1 MADTDFE
8 LSPVVA
14 PTAEAPSVPS
24 TFGEGVDLSLVP
36 VGTVAVPPEKQ
47 TRWGEAAKSGL
58 MKMGMAVPGMQ
69 GDVEQLLT
77 QAPVLAQ
84 KAYAFGREKLGFPLS
99 PADLA
104 SQEAGAQRISGR
116 LEERRTKGPFGGIP
130 GGERL
135 YAQPPTSAELEKA
148 VNPYAEKAF
157 GVGPQMEPRTP
168 AEAMT
173 QEGLA
178 MAGGNV
184 LGPVKGVAK
193 RMLTGVAGGAASEGA
208 GEATHGTAWEIP
220 ARLAGVVAGSKA
232 AQPVLGAA
240 ETVAKSVTP
249 LGAREKL
256 AGVLSDPLAESSASA
271 RRMAQTEG
279 IKDVAAGFPARMR
292 GFVQK
297 ITGVDAMAPAFQAR
311 LEELGKAERQRVY
324 DTARATPAAQAIDD
338 APFAALR
345 DRPIFQEAETAAKK
359 NAANLPEWDLRAPE
373 TVKGTPRQE
382 TKWEQTERGFKEIPE
397 KEAVP
402 DKVLPGNLQHYDETK
417 KQLDAIIE
425 EAKRGGN
432 QPRLSAAMDAKKE
445 MLDIL
450 DPLIPEYKTA
460 RGIASDTFKAA
471 DAPEAGARF
480 LTTHDMY
487 DKKEFID
494 AFKSYTPGQQQAFEV
509 GLLGQLEADIV
520 KNPQLISQRFIKNPD
535 LMEKLSL
542 VFGPEKAQAIRGKA
556 LSENLLQQANKIRT
570 DIAKAEQS
578 AAVSGSALKKGA
590 AAGTGIIGLSA
601 LNENLPMIASFLT
614 AHGVPQTAQILG
626 AAGAAAVTSGAY
638 AMNKVEQR
646 IANQMVN
653 LAKSNDPRAFT
664 KIANLMDEYP
674 GVYNKVLGPL
684 MVISGEAEK
693 QAPPRPLT
701 IQGPG
706 NRAGR
711 ATGGAVNLM
720 ALSKA
725 AKKQVTQSTEG
736 LLNESD
742 DTVARAL
749 EVANKHI

>member
-1 MADTDFE
+1 MADFDFT
-8 LSPVVA
+8 STPIVPSA
-14 PTAEAPSVPS
+14 AQPSVPS
-24 TFGEGVDLSLVP
+24 TFGEGVDLSSVP
-36 VGTVAVPPEKQ
+36 IGIEEVPPEKQ

-99 PADLA
+99 PEDAA
-104 SQEAGAQRISGR
+104 SQETGAQRMSGR

-130 GGERL
+130 GGEKL

-148 VNPYAEKAF
+148 INPYAEKAF
-157 GVGPQMEPRTP
+157 GVGPEMKPRTP
-168 AEAMT
+168 EEAIV
-173 QEGLA
+173 QGGLT
-178 MAGGNV
+178 MAGGNIP
-184 LGPVKGVAK
+184 GAIKGLTK
-193 RMLTGVAGGAASEGA
+193 RMATGVVGGGTSEAA
-208 GEATHGTAWEIP
+208 GEATKDTAWEIP

-232 AQPVLGAA
+232 AQPVLNAA
-240 ETVAKSVTP
+240 ETAAKAVTP

-292 GFVQK
+292 GFVQNV
-297 ITGVDAMAPAFQAR
+297 TGVDAKAPAFQAR
-311 LEELGKAERQRVY
+311 LEELGKLERQRVY
-324 DTARATPAAQAIDD
+324 DAARATPAAQAIDD

-345 DRPIFQEAETAAKK
+345 DRPIFQEAEAAAKK
-359 NAANLPEWDLRAPE
+359 NAANLPDWDLRAPE
-373 TVKGTPRQE
+373 TVKGTP
-382 TKWEQTERGFKEIPE
+382 TTPMLGANGKPMVDASGSPIMKAAT
-397 KEAVP
+397 P
-402 DKVLPGNLQHYDETK
+402 DKVNPGNLQHYDETK
-417 KQLDAIIE
+417 KQLDSIIE
-425 EAKRGGN
+425 QAKRTGD

-450 DPLIPEYKTA
+450 DPLIPEYKAA

-480 LTTHDMY
+480 LTTYDMY
-487 DKKEFID
+487 DKKQFTD

-542 VFGPEKAQAIRGKA
+542 VFGKETAQAIRGKA
-556 LSENLLQQANKIRT
+556 LSENLLQQANKIRA
-570 DIAKAEQS
+570 DITKAEQS

-590 AAGTGIIGLSA
+590 VAGTGILGLSA
-601 LNENLPMIASFLT
+601 LQENLPMVANFLAT
-614 AHGVPQTAQILG
+614 HGVPQTAQILG
-626 AAGAAAVTSGAY
+626 AAGAAAVGSGAY
-638 AMNKVEQR
+638 AMNKIEQR
-646 IANQMVN
+646 IANQMVA
-653 LAKSNDPRAFT
+653 LAKKNDVASFT
-664 KIANLMDEYP
+664 KIANMMDDYP

-684 MVISGEAEK
+684 MVISEEAEK
-693 QAPPRPLT
+693 KAGERP
-701 IQGPG
+701 
-706 NRAGR
+706 AR

-720 ALSKA
+720 SLSKA
-725 AKKQVTQSTEG
+725 AKKQVTQSTEA

>member
-1 MADTDFE
+1 MVDFNLTSRPIVPRE
-8 LSPVVA
+8 
-14 PTAEAPSVPS
+14 EATPNVPS
-24 TFGEGVDLSLVP
+24 SFGEGLDLTSVP
-36 VGTVAVPPEKQ
+36 IKVEETPPEKQ

-99 PADLA
+99 PEDAA
-104 SQEAGAQRISGR
+104 SQEAGAQRMSGR

-130 GGERL
+130 GGEKL

-148 VNPYAEKAF
+148 INPYAEKAF
-157 GVGPQMEPRTP
+157 GVGPEMKPRTP
-168 AEAMT
+168 QEAIV
-173 QEGLA
+173 QGGLT
-178 MAGGNV
+178 MAGGNIP
-184 LGPVKGVAK
+184 GAVKGLAK
-193 RMLTGVAGGAASEGA
+193 RMATGVAGGAASEAA

-220 ARLAGVVAGSKA
+220 ARLTGVVAGSKA
-232 AQPVLGAA
+232 AQPVLNAA
-240 ETVAKSVTP
+240 ETAAKAVTP

-256 AGVLSDPLAESSASA
+256 AGVLSDPLAESSAAA

-292 GFVQK
+292 GFVQNV
-297 ITGVDAMAPAFQAR
+297 TGVDAKAPAFQAR
-311 LEELGKAERQRVY
+311 LEELGKLERQRVY
-324 DTARATPAAQAIDD
+324 DAARGTPAAQAIDD

-345 DRPIFQEAETAAKK
+345 DRPIFQEAEAAAKK
-359 NAANLPEWDLRAPE
+359 NAANLPDWDLRAPE
-373 TVKGTPRQE
+373 TIKGTPA
-382 TKWEQTERGFKEIPE
+382 TPMLGANGKPMVDASGSPIMKAAT
-397 KEAVP
+397 P
-402 DKVLPGNLQHYDETK
+402 DKVNPGNLQHYDETK
-417 KQLDAIIE
+417 KQLDSIIE
-425 EAKRGGN
+425 QAKRTGD

-450 DPLIPEYKTA
+450 DPLIPEYKSA

-487 DKKEFID
+487 DKKEFTD
-494 AFKSYTPGQQQAFEV
+494 AFRSYTPGQQQAFEV
-509 GLLGQLEADIV
+509 GLLGQLEEDII

-542 VFGPEKAQAIRGKA
+542 VFGRETAQAIRGKA
-556 LSENLLQQANKIRT
+556 LSENLLQQANKIRA
-570 DIAKAEQS
+570 DITKAEQS

-590 AAGTGIIGLSA
+590 VAGTGILGLSA
-601 LNENLPMIASFLT
+601 LQENLPMIANFLT
-614 AHGVPQTAQILG
+614 THGVPQTAQILG
-626 AAGAAAVTSGAY
+626 AAGAAAVGSGAY
-638 AMNKVEQR
+638 AMNKIEQR
-646 IANQMVN
+646 IANQMVA
-653 LAKSNDPRAFT
+653 LAKKNDVASFT
-664 KIANLMDEYP
+664 KIANMMDDYP

-684 MVISGEAEK
+684 MVISEEAEK
-693 QAPPRPLT
+693 KAGERP
-701 IQGPG
+701 
-706 NRAGR
+706 AR

-725 AKKQVTQSTEG
+725 AKKQVTQSTEA